1 MQFIAAGLVAL
12 IALLVLTGWLS
23 RRAAIEEAIS
33 DAQSATEL
41 LARSAIQPGMPKGLI
56 DGEAAA
62 LDRFDRL
69 VRHRVLGDWLV
80 RVKVWDQTGRIV
92 YSDEPRL
99 IGERFELGA
108 EELTAL
114 RESGADAELSD
125 LSEPEN
131 RFERGADPLLEVYRQ
146 VRSPE
151 GRPLLFEAY
160 YRYSDVT
167 QRGSQVLAGFQPITV
182 GALLVFEA
190 LTIPLVWG
198 LALRL
203 RRAREERERLLL
215 GAVEA
220 SDRER
225 RRIARDLHDGVVQD
239 LAGASFTLA
248 AVSDEFSHDPGR
260 SATLRGVAAAV
271 RQSIRSLRSL
281 LVEIYPP
288 NLHTEGLAAALAD
301 LLATTPGSG
310 LQTSLSVPERLE
322 LPEEDASLLWRV
334 AQEAVRN
341 ARQHAGATRLSVRVS
356 QQPDV
361 VTLEVEDDGVG
372 FSASAPA
379 ADGHVGLRM
388 LRDLV
393 EEHGGRLAV
402 RSSPEAG
409 TTLRLEVPAR

>member
-1 MQFIAAGLVAL
+1 MVALVAL
-12 IALLVLTGWLS
+12 LLLTGWLS
-23 RRAAIEEAIS
+23 RRAATEEAIS
-33 DAQSATEL
+33 DAKSATEL
-41 LARSAIQPGMPKGLI
+41 LTRSAIQPGMPSGLI

-62 LDRFDRL
+62 IDRFDRL
-69 VRHRVLGDWLV
+69 IRHRVLGEWLV
-80 RVKVWDQTGRIV
+80 RVKVWDQTGRII

-108 EELTAL
+108 DELAVL
-114 RESGADAELSD
+114 RGHGAEAELSD

-131 RFERGADPLLEVYRQ
+131 RFERGAGRLLEVYRQ

-151 GRPLLFEAY
+151 GQPLLFEAY

-167 QRGSQVLAGFQPITV
+167 QRSSQVLAAFQPITV

-203 RRAREERERLLL
+203 RRAREERERLLI

-248 AVSDEFSHDPGR
+248 AASDELSDEPGR
-260 SATLRGVAAAV
+260 AATLRGVATAV

-301 LLATTPGSG
+301 LLATATGSG

-322 LPEEDASLLWRV
+322 LPEQDASLLWRV

-341 ARQHAGATRLSVRVS
+341 ARQHAGATRLTVRVS
-356 QQPDV
+356 QQPEKV
-361 VTLEVEDDGVG
+361 ILQVEDDGVG
-372 FSASAPA
+372 FSPNAPA
-379 ADGHVGLRM
+379 AGGHVGLRM

-393 EEHGGRLAV
+393 EEHGGRLTV
-402 RSSPEAG
+402 RSTAEAG
-409 TTLRLEVPAR
+409 TTLRVEVPAR